1 MIMMKKIILGCV
13 VVFLGSVTVAYAQ
26 ASKNNKPLY
35 LNAAAP
41 VDARVSDLVSQMTLE
56 EKVGQIC
63 ALLGWEMY
71 RKTGNQ
77 VTYSDEFVKAVKERN
92 IGMFWATL
100 RADPWTQKTLITGL
114 NPVQAAEA
122 TNALQKY
129 AIENSRL
136 KIPMLFAEECM
147 HGHMAVG
154 TTVFPTAIGQGST
167 WNPDLIQKM
176 AKAIALE
183 TRVQGAHIGYGPILD
198 IAREPRWSR
207 VEETFGEDPYLIAE
221 MGKAVVKGFQGNSL
235 KSQENVA
242 ATLKHFAAYGMSDGG
257 QNGGPVSVGN
267 RELFQYFLPPFKAAV
282 ETGVYSVM
290 TSYNSLDGIPCTSNS
305 MLLTDILRKQWN
317 FKGFTVSDLGSIEGI
332 YYTHKV
338 AEKPSEAAAM
348 AMNAGLDA
356 DLGGKG
362 FGDALIQ
369 AVKEGKVTMAAL
381 DVAVS
386 RVLKLKFEMGLFEN
400 PYVDPKKAEKIVRS
414 PENITLAR
422 QVARESIILL
432 KNSNGLLPLDKN
444 VKSIAVIGPNAD
456 NIYNQLGDYTAPQDE
471 NNIVTV
477 LEGIKSKVSAGTK
490 IIYVKGCAIR
500 DTVNTNI
507 PEAVAAAKNADV
519 VVLALGGSSARDFK
533 TEYQSTGAASVSK
546 ESVSDM
552 ESGEG
557 YDRLSLDLMGKQLEL
572 AREIAKTG
580 KPVVVVLIKGRPLIL
595 NWLSENI
602 PAMVD
607 AWYPGQEGGNA
618 IADVL
623 FGDYNPAGRLT
634 VSVPRS
640 VGQLPVYYNYKLP
653 QKHNYVEA
661 EATPLYPFGYG
672 LSYTSF
678 EYSDLQ
684 TQVDDSKDKLK
695 VNVKLN
701 IKNSGK
707 TAGDEVVQL
716 YIRDKVSSV
725 VLPGKQLKRFSRI
738 SLQPGESKMIS
749 FTLTPEDLMLYN
761 PSGEWVAEAGDFEV
775 MIGASSEDVR
785 LKNTFRLTK
794 HVLISGK

>member
-1 MIMMKKIILGCV
+1 MVRKILLIAIVVLFGC
-13 VVFLGSVTVAYAQ
+13 AIRIKAQ
-26 ASKNNKPLY
+26 ASKNSKPLY
-35 LNAAAP
+35 LNASAP
-41 VDARVSDLVSQMTLE
+41 VDARVANLVSQMSLE

-71 RKTGNQ
+71 RKTGNK

-129 AIENSRL
+129 TIENSRL

-147 HGHMAVG
+147 HGHMAIG

-167 WNPDLIQKM
+167 WNPELIQKM

-183 TRVQGAHIGYGPILD
+183 TRAQGAHIGYGPILD

-235 KSQENVA
+235 NNNENVA

-282 ETGVYSVM
+282 ESGVYSVM

-305 MLLTDILRKQWN
+305 MLLTDILRKHCN

-369 AVKEGKVTMAAL
+369 AVKEGKVSMATL

-400 PYVDPKKAEKIVRS
+400 PYVDPSRAAKIVRNAEHIS
-414 PENITLAR
+414 LAH
-422 QVARESIILL
+422 QVARESVILL
-432 KNSNGLLPLDKN
+432 KNNNNQLPLGKN
-444 VKSIAVIGPNAD
+444 IKSIAVIGPNAD

-477 LEGIKSKVSAGTK
+477 LEGIKSKVSASTK
-490 IIYVKGCAIR
+490 VIYVKGCGIR

-519 VVLALGGSSARDFK
+519 VVLVLGGSSARDFK

-572 AREIAKTG
+572 AREIVKTG

-595 NWLSENI
+595 NWLNENI
-602 PAMVD
+602 PAIID

-634 VSVPRS
+634 VSIPQS
-640 VGQLPVYYNYKLP
+640 VGQLPIYYNYKLP

-661 EATPLYPFGYG
+661 GASPLYPFGYG

-678 EYSDLQ
+678 EYSNIQ
-684 TQVDDSKDKLK
+684 AAVDESNGGLK
-695 VNVKLN
+695 VKVSFTVKN
-701 IKNSGK
+701 TGK
-707 TAGDEVVQL
+707 VAGDEVVQL

-725 VLPGKQLKRFSRI
+725 VLPGKQLKSFSRVAI
-738 SLQPGESKMIS
+738 EPGESKVVN
-749 FTLTPEDLMLYN
+749 FTLTQEDLMLYN
-761 PSGEWVAEAGDFEV
+761 PAGEWVAEAGDFEV
-775 MIGASSEDVR
+775 MIGASSEDIR
-785 LKNTFRLTK
+785 LKSTFELTK
-794 HVLISGK
+794 DVKISGK